1 MVRIS
6 PHVTRS
12 APPTLRWASLLAV
25 ALLVLAAGPAA
36 ATVADAL
43 VNRCCSESCPPP
55 EAPTEGPT
63 CCAQA
68 PAAGHDVAVLDD
80 LSGERIELGS
90 IEAEHVFTRPFADAA
105 GRRVAALP
113 DGCGLPSV
121 PERRSPWR
129 VPARRT
135 AG

>member
-1 MVRIS
+1 M
-6 PHVTRS
+6 TRS
-12 APPTLRWASLLAV
+12 APPSLGLASFLAV

-68 PAAGHDVAVLDD
+68 PAASHDVATAPPPPV
-80 LSGERIELGS
+80 
-90 IEAEHVFTRPFADAA
+90 TDAA
-105 GRRVAALP
+105 LEAVVTGTVGPRAAPRAHAPPRDTGPPPGPRRHLAL
-113 DGCGLPSV
+113 SV
-121 PERRSPWR
+121 FL
-129 VPARRT
+129 V
-135 AG
+135 